1 MPASL
6 PQPKFYHKT
15 KVDKTVINTWNAI
28 KSSPIRPPRQVIT
41 PSMGLQDFSTFEIVA
56 LAVAMVA
63 KVAVVEVVVV
73 SVELEVVVLSMSL
86 QVLQHFLL
94 CSDVH
99 GSGLLSKS
107 EHPLTQSP

>member
-1 MPASL
+1 
-6 PQPKFYHKT
+6 
-15 KVDKTVINTWNAI
+15 
-28 KSSPIRPPRQVIT
+28 
-41 PSMGLQDFSTFEIVA
+41 MGLQDFSTSESVA

-73 SVELEVVVLSMSL
+73 SVELEVVVWSMSL